1 MVNGIMKY
9 LCVFDSWKGC
19 MDSDEANLAAR
30 QGILDVVPSA
40 EVVSLRASDGGEG
53 MLEAFLSAMGGHK
66 AELLVHDPLMRPI
79 KAEYGIAGDTAIIE
93 VARACGL
100 TLLTADERNPML
112 TTSYGV
118 GEFVL
123 DAYRKG
129 CRQFIIGLGGSG
141 TSDAGIGMLQALLQP
156 SYFGVHN
163 QPARDKSTDTFSNL
177 HSLILL
183 FEQNA
188 VNNSLSYDL
197 FNNKSLQFILASD
210 VQNHLFGDNGAAQVF
225 APQKGATPE
234 MVAMLDA
241 QAQELARWAETV
253 CGHDCSHNPG
263 AGAAGGLGYAF
274 MQFLGAKSRSG
285 IDLLLDAYHF
295 EHLLEGADYV
305 LTGEGSADRQTLM
318 GKLPFGVMRR
328 ATAKH
333 VPTLLFSGLL
343 RDESE
348 LLKAGFAKAVCI
360 NPPSL
365 PLSEAIK
372 KSVAMNQLRK
382 KVKETMSS

>member
-1 MVNGIMKY
+1 MKY
-9 LCVFDSWKGC
+9 ICVFDSWKGC

-30 QGILDVVPSA
+30 QGILDATSGA
-40 EVVSLRASDGGEG
+40 EVVCLRASDGGEG
-53 MLEAFLSAMGGHK
+53 MLEAFIAAMGGHK
-66 AELLVHDPLMRPI
+66 AEVLVHDPLMRPI

-118 GEFVL
+118 GELVL

-141 TSDAGIGMLQALLQP
+141 TSDAGIGMLQALLQS
-156 SYFGVHN
+156 SYFGVHH
-163 QPARDKSTDTFSNL
+163 QPARDKSTAPFSNL
-177 HSLILL
+177 HSLKIL

-188 VNNSLSYDL
+188 VNNSLSYNL
-197 FNNKSLQFILASD
+197 FNNTSLQFILASD
-210 VQNHLFGDNGAAQVF
+210 VQNPLFGDNGAAQVF
-225 APQKGATPE
+225 APQKGATAE
-234 MVAMLDA
+234 MVTSLDRQAKEFA
-241 QAQELARWAETV
+241 QWAETV
-253 CGHDCSHNPG
+253 CGHDCSHHPG

-274 MQFLGAKSRSG
+274 MQFFGAQCHSG
-285 IDLLLDAYHF
+285 IDLLLDAYQF
-295 EHLLEGADYV
+295 ERLLEGADYV

-333 VPTLLFSGLL
+333 VPTLLFSGMLH
-343 RDESE
+343 DESE

-382 KVKETMSS
+382 KVEETMSS